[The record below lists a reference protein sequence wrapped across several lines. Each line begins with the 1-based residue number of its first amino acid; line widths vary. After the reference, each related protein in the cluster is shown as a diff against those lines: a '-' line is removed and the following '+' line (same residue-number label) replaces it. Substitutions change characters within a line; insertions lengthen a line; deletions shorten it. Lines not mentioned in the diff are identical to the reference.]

1 MREHRPSL
9 STATTAVGVCS
20 FDTTQA
26 ATGVANDEVFI
37 DGIQLGFLGGLG
49 LSSTGTVF
57 MDDFESRA
65 QSDFPTVP

>member
-1 MREHRPSL
+1 MN
-9 STATTAVGVCS
+9 
-20 FDTTQA
+20 DTTQA

-37 DGIQLGFLGGLG
+37 DGIQHGVLGGLG